1 MTAIAAIASFDGAA
15 AQRACA
21 LLAPAAHERA
31 RLLCFHDNAL
41 HDWRAHSADALRAQL
56 SQTPIGAAAAL
67 ASSLPAPR
75 CFLGAAAASNAS
87 SPSHSAAAACGAIAN
102 LRPLRKHM
110 IASGW
115 LDHDVDESAVVAA
128 LVDFYLRK
136 AKQPLDAVRAALRK
150 LQGAFTI
157 AVIVPES
164 PVSLFIASKHPGVAV
179 GFVDGAA
186 CALSDAR
193 LRPHGAELTPLQAD
207 DVAILTPRQIVLT
220 DLDGMQIVKHPRSAP
235 LLELSHSAGHANADA
250 RA

>member
-1 MTAIAAIASFDGAA
+1 MTAIAAIASLDGAA

-21 LLAPAAHERA
+21 LLAPTEHERA
-31 RLLCFHDNAL
+31 RLLCFQDHAL
-41 HDWRAHSADALRAQL
+41 HDWRAPSADALAAQL
-56 SQTPIGAAAAL
+56 DQTPIRACAAL
-67 ASSLPAPR
+67 VSSLPAAHNFGVPR
-75 CFLGAAAASNAS
+75 NAS
-87 SPSHSAAAACGAIAN
+87 PPRHAAAAACGAIAN